1 MPPAGT
7 AMAALRSW
15 QCRPPLAGWLVGAYL
30 AALAYGA
37 AVALLSDLVVRVA
50 QPYPC
55 GASGARQRPRT
66 VRPTHG
72 CANSAPKTRPAAPP
86 VPAGHIDLRS
96 SEFYTSSAAGS
107 IASLLFFVFILIPPN
122 HVSEKLTNAFLFF
135 LQKLKA
141 R

>member
-55 GASGARQRPRT
+55 GASGARQG
-66 VRPTHG
+66 VVLADG
-72 CANSAPKTRPAAPP
+72 GPA
-86 VPAGHIDLRS
+86 S
-96 SEFYTSSAAGS
+96 
-107 IASLLFFVFILIPPN
+107 
-122 HVSEKLTNAFLFF
+122 
-135 LQKLKA
+135 
-141 R
+141 